1 MRFALAAL
9 PDLSAGVTD
18 AIVAVVFF
26 TFWRGSRQIHVLT
39 FSLSFAG
46 IAATVLLAGIDQ
58 VFGPIFWR
66 GAVSDAAFLGAE
78 ISLLAG
84 CTGLTGRPIP
94 WRLLVS
100 GGFLLYAIARIT
112 NLYGVPGALYLPEL
126 GAVAYGWIAA
136 VFVTSPAMAGF
147 RALAS
152 AFLVR
157 MVVNLPWI
165 WGYRRGLAPLLHSV
179 DQILIVTIALV
190 LVVAELSRARRQAE
204 VATRRELRLQA
215 EQIAAKEASRAKSEF
230 LTNMS
235 HELRTPL
242 NGILGFAKILQRDK
256 VMTERQ
262 IRGLKIIDESGQHL
276 LTLINDI
283 LDLASIESSK
293 VELYPTEIKLPAFLQ
308 MVCDIIRVKAE
319 EKNLLFV
326 YQAAP
331 DLPDAVRVD
340 EKRLRQ
346 VLLNL
351 LSNAVKF
358 TDTGQ
363 VTLRA
368 MRLQPPV
375 AGAAGGAMV
384 RLRFEVEDH
393 GIGMNE
399 AQLARLFRPFEQLA
413 EVKRREGGTGLGLA
427 ISRELVR
434 LMGGDIEVRSRP
446 GKGSVFWFDLEV
458 STADAQ
464 VQVPPAR
471 GAPIGYEGERRKI
484 LVVDDVPHNLTMLL
498 ESLGTLGFEMADAS
512 NGEEA
517 LEVAA
522 RFRPDLIAMDIMMP
536 VMDGFE
542 AMRRLRLMPEFAQ
555 VPFIATSASATH
567 EVQARCRAAGANAF
581 IPKPIEQD
589 LLLETM
595 ARLMD
600 LTWICEETT
609 GQSTEIVR
617 AGDRNLVCP
626 PPEEMV
632 VLRQLA
638 RTGNMRTIVERADYL
653 KDLDARYAPFAT
665 RLSTLAEHCQSQ
677 AIVTLVEQ
685 YSAHQDER

>member
-1 MRFALAAL
+1 
-9 PDLSAGVTD
+9 
-18 AIVAVVFF
+18 
-26 TFWRGSRQIHVLT
+26 
-39 FSLSFAG
+39 
-46 IAATVLLAGIDQ
+46 
-58 VFGPIFWR
+58 
-66 GAVSDAAFLGAE
+66 
-78 ISLLAG
+78 
-84 CTGLTGRPIP
+84 
-94 WRLLVS
+94 
-100 GGFLLYAIARIT
+100 
-112 NLYGVPGALYLPEL
+112 
-126 GAVAYGWIAA
+126 
-136 VFVTSPAMAGF
+136 
-147 RALAS
+147 
-152 AFLVR
+152 
-157 MVVNLPWI
+157 
-165 WGYRRGLAPLLHSV
+165 
-179 DQILIVTIALV
+179 
-190 LVVAELSRARRQAE
+190 
-204 VATRRELRLQA
+204 
-215 EQIAAKEASRAKSEF
+215 
-230 LTNMS
+230 
-235 HELRTPL
+235 
-242 NGILGFAKILQRDK
+242 
-256 VMTERQ
+256 
-262 IRGLKIIDESGQHL
+262 
-276 LTLINDI
+276 
-283 LDLASIESSK
+283 
-293 VELYPTEIKLPAFLQ
+293 
-308 MVCDIIRVKAE
+308 
-319 EKNLLFV
+319 
-326 YQAAP
+326 
-331 DLPDAVRVD
+331 VD

-368 MRLQPPV
+368 MRLRPPV
-375 AGAAGGAMV
+375 VGAAGGAMV

-399 AQLARLFRPFEQLA
+399 AQLARLFHPFEQLA

-427 ISRELVR
+427 ISRQLVR

-446 GKGSVFWFDLEV
+446 GKGSVFWLDLEV

-498 ESLGTLGFEMADAS
+498 ESLGTLGFEMADAC

-609 GQSTEIVR
+609 AQSTEIVR

-638 RTGNMRTIVERADYL
+638 RTGNMRTIVERADHL